1 MLVFAFRFFR
11 SKVANRAVSAP
22 LSFREGV
29 VLQAFNGK
37 FLLIPAVMFSLFYDP
52 ASNGTAQVVT
62 LTIALAGLIF
72 SANLLWLAGGKILA
86 SVVEEEWFARYQGK
100 VFGSILVATAIWIAM
115 G

>member
-1 MLVFAFRFFR
+1 M
-11 SKVANRAVSAP
+11 
-22 LSFREGV
+22 
-29 VLQAFNGK
+29 LQAFNGK